1 MNVIVN
7 DLLTQYSLTGKG
19 ELVVL
24 LHGWG
29 DSSLGLATLN
39 SQLSQNYRVLALD
52 LPGFGGTQP
61 PRETWGLD
69 DYANFVHDLL
79 QKLDLGQPYAIIG
92 HSNGGAIAIRGC
104 ALQSLQP
111 RKLILLAAAGVR
123 NTQSARRLVLNVI
136 AKLGKGATF
145 WLPRRVRQALRAGLY
160 SASGSDLLV
169 VAGLQATFKKTVR
182 QDVQA
187 DAAKLKLPTLL
198 IYAANDS
205 AVPVADGERYQA
217 LIESSRLEI
226 VKDAGHFV
234 QLDQPVQ
241 VQQLIEQFLAL

>member
-19 ELVVL
+19 ELVLL

-29 DSSLGLATLN
+29 DSSLGLAGLN
-39 SQLSQNYRVLALD
+39 SHLSQNYRVLALD

-69 DYANFVHDLL
+69 DYATFMHDLL

-104 ALQSLQP
+104 AQQILQP
-111 RKLILLAAAGVR
+111 KKLILLAAAGVR
-123 NTQSARRLVLNVI
+123 DTHSARRMILNII
-136 AKLGKGATF
+136 AKLGKVVTL
-145 WLPRRVRQALRAGLY
+145 WLPRRVRQALRARLY
-160 SASGSDLLV
+160 GAAGSDLLV

-198 IYAANDS
+198 IYAANDQ
-205 AVPVADGERYQA
+205 AVPVAYGERYHS

-234 QLDQPVQ
+234 HLDQPEQ
-241 VQQLIEQFLAL
+241 VHQLIEQFLAL